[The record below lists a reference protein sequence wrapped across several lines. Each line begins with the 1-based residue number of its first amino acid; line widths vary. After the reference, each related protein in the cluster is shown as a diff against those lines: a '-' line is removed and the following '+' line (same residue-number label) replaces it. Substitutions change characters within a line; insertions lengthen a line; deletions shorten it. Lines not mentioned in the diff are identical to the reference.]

1 MQQKIESEHFYDDRG
16 NPAGGHTSFT
26 GCQIEWQNGPLANP
40 DGSRNEPSGAFV
52 EGVIAAAIDRL
63 RYYQGEGRYADA
75 EPPTHTAEDG
85 REVITLKD
93 FVTWSPG
100 KFRCRQNAL
109 AITHLEEALHW
120 CQDRTAERE
129 GRGVEGTHAI

>member
-1 MQQKIESEHFYDDRG
+1 MNQPITSTHFYDANG

-26 GCQIEWQNGPLANP
+26 GCEIEWQNGPLANP
-40 DGSRNEPSGAFV
+40 DGSRKDPNGAFV
-52 EGVIAAAIDRL
+52 EGAIAAAIDRL
-63 RYYQGEGRYADA
+63 RYYQGEGKYAA
-75 EPPTHTAEDG
+75 TAGTDPEEG
-85 REVITLKD
+85 KG
-93 FVTWSPG
+93 FPG

-129 GRGVEGTHAI
+129 GRGVEGTHAV

>member
-1 MQQKIESEHFYDDRG
+1 MNQKITSTHFYDANG

-26 GCQIEWQNGPLANP
+26 GCEIEWQNGPLANA
-40 DGSRNEPSGAFV
+40 DGTRREPSGAFV

-63 RYYQGEGRYADA
+63 RYYQGEGKYA
-75 EPPTHTAEDG
+75 EVLSRETADG
-85 REVITLKD
+85 DSAIMLKD
-93 FVTWSPG
+93 AVVTPG

-120 CQDRTAERE
+120 CQERTAERE
-129 GRGVEGTHAI
+129 ARGVEGTHVA

>member
-1 MQQKIESEHFYDDRG
+1 MRQKITSTHFYDKNG

-26 GCQIEWQNGPLANP
+26 GVEIEWQNGPLANE
-40 DGSRNEPSGAFV
+40 DGTRNDPSGAFV

-63 RYYQGEGRYADA
+63 RYYQGEGKYAASSADRQHSA
-75 EPPTHTAEDG
+75 PKEG
-85 REVITLKD
+85 R
-93 FVTWSPG
+93 
-100 KFRCRQNAL
+100 FRCRQNAL

-129 GRGVEGTHAI
+129 SRGVEGTHQV